1 MLRSFWIDP
10 IGWRG
15 TGYDQK
21 RGDVRTAHGWLPD
34 ATELKRSGNGWNG
47 SVETLDPV
55 PSSSRRLRSQ
65 CVIDVDGSRLD
76 EGTYGKPAGSSAKPR
91 CNVSSEVQRGQ
102 MLCNLA

>member
-1 MLRSFWIDP
+1 M
-10 IGWRG
+10 
-15 TGYDQK
+15 
-21 RGDVRTAHGWLPD
+21 RTAHGWLPD
-34 ATELKRSGNGWNG
+34 ATELTWSGNGWNG

-76 EGTYGKPAGSSAKPR
+76 EGTYGKPAGISAKLR
-91 CNVSSEVQRGQ
+91 CNVSSEMQRGQ